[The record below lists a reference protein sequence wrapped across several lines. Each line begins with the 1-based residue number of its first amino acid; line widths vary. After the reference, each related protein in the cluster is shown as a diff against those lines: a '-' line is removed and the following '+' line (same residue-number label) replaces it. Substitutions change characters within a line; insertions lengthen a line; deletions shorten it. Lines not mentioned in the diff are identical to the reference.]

1 MRLSIT
7 IFVQCI
13 CLLCQAQ
20 NNTYH
25 FTNYTTAR
33 GLSNNNINV
42 IAKDSRNFIWLGTAE
57 GLNRFDG
64 TGFVSYLSDQNNKA
78 TLSGNN
84 VFDILQYQPGYLL
97 IATNNGLSVFNTF
110 TGEFENDKIFMP
122 ALQKGSG
129 TIVRSLFKDKKN
141 RIFINHSGVIDV
153 FNDTLGFLYRFTDFP
168 WAYALRGS
176 VLNRE
181 QWYQDSQN
189 RIWLAT
195 DNKGICIIDES
206 KQQVYSGYNNPM
218 KYPFISL
225 SRTAVRSFFYD
236 EQNQVVWYSIWGY
249 GLEKYDLKKKECRE
263 QLFNIAVGNEARC
276 INSITLAKDGN
287 LICGGGQ
294 AIYSVDRETLQY
306 KIINT
311 DFNTNSLPALLG
323 STIFNDSTYI
333 WIGTETKG
341 LIKLAA
347 NKWYVQQVPLP
358 YPVNDYT
365 NYSTGIL
372 RSENKLIYLGYGL
385 DGLLEVDP
393 ETHLM
398 RKYKFRTKENV
409 PLGVNRICEDKEGRF
424 WIGTGKGLYLFDKKN
439 KKIVQ
444 PDWMPA
450 SIKNLDVSFLFC
462 DKKGK
467 IWISFRRPNSL
478 GIYDVSENIFEYFE
492 NYKVDSFTIFDKKL
506 LISRITEDINENIW
520 LVSYEG
526 VDITSFEPKSGKWKS
541 YPANKKKST
550 LPFNNGILSICP
562 GAKNEIWTSN
572 EFGPGLKN
580 YNYSTDSIF
589 FISRKDGLISDNIFC
604 ITKGVGD
611 NLFLVSMAG
620 INLFN
625 PGTKEIRTLRLPDE
639 NINLSFALQQF
650 YDSVNHQLVYGLN
663 DRLLFIDDRIW
674 ETTSNNQI
682 VFIDNITI
690 NNKPR
695 HIDSLTKQHMLNY
708 FEKDI
713 TISFASVNYSE
724 NSSISY
730 AYKMDGANL
739 NNDWTIT
746 SQVPVANYTNLSPG
760 KYVFLVKAKTQTG
773 VWGPVNNSLELIIAP
788 PFWKTWWFISIIAFS
803 ILLLSFLFI
812 RGREKS
818 FKAVA
823 AAKLK
828 VQQLNAEKYKNKL
841 ELEQIINYFSSSLI
855 DKNKVDDVL
864 WDVAKNLI
872 GRLGFAD
879 CMIYLW
885 NDDKTKMIQKAGFG
899 PKGSVEEI
907 NKQHF
912 DVLPD
917 QGVVGYVIQTKEPV
931 LIGDTSKDNRYR
943 PDEMVRLSEM
953 CVPIIYNNELLGI
966 IDSEYP
972 ERNFYTQ
979 QHLQLLT
986 TIATLIAN
994 KIKSLEAEQS
1004 LRQSDIEMYSMNEQL
1019 SKAKLEALQSQMNPH
1034 FIFNSLNAIDNLIQ
1048 TNQKDKATTYLAR
1061 FAKLI
1066 RNVLDSSKND
1076 TVSFQKDYETLK
1088 LYLQMEQFRSNDK
1101 FTYELVA
1108 EDELLHSDY
1117 KVLPLIVQPFVEN
1130 AIHHGL
1136 LNKLNEER
1144 KLTVSAIVE
1153 NDYIKY
1159 TVIDNGVG
1167 RAKAQELNE
1176 LNKPGHQSYG
1186 IDITKERI
1194 QLYNQTGDNNNVT
1207 ITDLFENDE
1216 PAGTKVEI
1224 RVKNLETT

>member
-7 IFVQCI
+7 IFVQWI
-13 CLLCQAQ
+13 CLFCQAQ
-20 NNTYH
+20 NNAYH
-25 FTNYTTAR
+25 FTKYTTSQ
-33 GLSNNNINV
+33 GLSNNNVNV
-42 IAKDSRNFIWLGTAE
+42 IAKDNRNFIWLGTAE

-84 VFDILQYQPGYLL
+84 VFDILQYQLGYLL

-110 TGEFENDKIFMP
+110 TGEFENDKIIMP
-122 ALQKGSG
+122 ALQKGAG

-141 RIFINHSGVIDV
+141 RVFINHSGVIDV

-176 VLNRE
+176 VLNKE

-189 RIWLAT
+189 RIWLPT

-206 KQQVYSGYNNPM
+206 NQQVYSRYNNPM
-218 KYPFISL
+218 KYPFISF
-225 SRTAVRSFFYD
+225 SRTAIRSFFYD
-236 EQNQVVWYSIWGY
+236 EQNQVVWYSIWGR
-249 GLEKYDLKKKECRE
+249 GLEKYDLKKKEHR
-263 QLFNIAVGNEARC
+263 QQFFNIAVGSEASC

-294 AIYSVDRETLQY
+294 AIYSIDRKTLQY

-341 LIKLAA
+341 LMKLAA
-347 NKWYVQQVPLP
+347 NESYVQQVPLP

-365 NYSTGIL
+365 NYSTGII

-393 ETHLM
+393 ETHVI
-398 RKYKFRTKENV
+398 KNYKFHNKENA
-409 PLGVNRICEDKEGRF
+409 PSSVNRICEDKQGRL
-424 WIGTGKGLYLFDKKN
+424 WIGTGKGLYLFDKRT

-444 PDWMPA
+444 PGWMPA
-450 SIKNLDVSFLFC
+450 GIKNLDVSFLFC

-467 IWISFRRPNSL
+467 IWISFREPNSL
-478 GIYDVSENIFEYFE
+478 GIYNVSNNTFEYFE
-492 NYKVDSFTIFDKKL
+492 NYKVGSLTVFNNKY

-526 VDITSFEPKSGKWKS
+526 GDITSFEPKSGKWKS
-541 YPANKKKST
+541 YPENKKNPS

-562 GAKNEIWTSN
+562 GEKNEIWTSN
-572 EFGPGLKN
+572 DFGPGLKN

-589 FISRKDGLISDNIFC
+589 FISRKEGLLSDNIFC
-604 ITKGVGD
+604 ITKGLSD

-625 PGTKEIRTLRLPDE
+625 SGTKEIRTLRLPDE

-674 ETTSNNQI
+674 ETASNNQI
-682 VFIDNITI
+682 VFIDKVTI

-695 HIDSLTKQHMLNY
+695 HIDSITKQHMLNY

-730 AYKMDGANL
+730 AYKMEGANL
-739 NNDWTIT
+739 NNDWAIT

-760 KYVFLVKAKTQTG
+760 KYVFLVKAKSQTG

-788 PFWKTWWFISIIAFS
+788 PFWKTWWFISMIAFS

-828 VQQLNAEKYKNKL
+828 VQQLNAEKYKNKF
-841 ELEQIINYFSSSLI
+841 ELGQIINYFSSSLI

-864 WDVAKNLI
+864 WDVTKNLI
-872 GRLGFAD
+872 GRLGFVD
-879 CMIYLW
+879 CIIYLW
-885 NDDKTKMIQKAGFG
+885 NDDKTKMIQKAGIG

-907 NKQHF
+907 KKQHF
-912 DVLPD
+912 DVLPG
-917 QGVVGYVIQTKEPV
+917 QGVVGYVINTKEPLV
-931 LIGDTSKDNRYR
+931 IPDTFKDSRYR
-943 PDEMVRLSEM
+943 PDEMVRLSEIT
-953 CVPIIYNNELLGI
+953 VPIIYNNELLGI
-966 IDSEYP
+966 IDSEHP
-972 ERNFYTQ
+972 ERDFYTQ
-979 QHLQLLT
+979 QHLQMLT
-986 TIATLIAN
+986 TIAALVAD
-994 KIKSLEAEQS
+994 KIKSIEAEQ
-1004 LRQSDIEMYSMNEQL
+1004 LLQRTNIEVYSMNEQL
-1019 SKAKLEALQSQMNPH
+1019 LKAKLEALQSQMNPH

-1048 TNQKDKATTYLAR
+1048 TNQKEKATTYLAR

-1076 TVSFQKDYETLK
+1076 VVAFQKDYETLEM
-1088 LYLQMEQFRSNDK
+1088 YLQMEQFRCSNK
-1101 FTYELVA
+1101 FTFQLLA
-1108 EDELLHSDY
+1108 EDELLNGDY

-1136 LNKLNEER
+1136 LNKQNENR
-1144 KLTVSAIVE
+1144 RLTVSAIVE

-1159 TVIDNGVG
+1159 TVTDNGVG
-1167 RAKAQELNE
+1167 RLKAQQLNE
-1176 LNKPGHQSYG
+1176 INKPEHQSYG
-1186 IDITKERI
+1186 INITSERI
-1194 QLYNQTGDNNNVT
+1194 QLYNKNGENNHVT
-1207 ITDLFENDE
+1207 ITDLFENNE
-1216 PAGTKVEI
+1216 SSGTKVEI
-1224 RVKNLETT
+1224 RITIFENN